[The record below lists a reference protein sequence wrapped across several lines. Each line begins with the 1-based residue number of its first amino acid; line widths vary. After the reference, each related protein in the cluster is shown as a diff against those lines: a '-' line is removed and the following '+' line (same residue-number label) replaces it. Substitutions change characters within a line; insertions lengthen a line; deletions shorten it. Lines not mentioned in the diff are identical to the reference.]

1 MIWMVWALRYPSFLL
16 SIFVVVVE
24 TLFREIIFIFM
35 KFFSFTVVK
44 VIDSFHDSLIR
55 KSAISVVSFKIRQA
69 EDVDEETIFDSC
81 YWDVRR

>member
-1 MIWMVWALRYPSFLL
+1 VVFERLFPEII
-16 SIFVVVVE
+16 SIFE
-24 TLFREIIFIFM
+24 
-35 KFFSFTVVK
+35 KFFSFMVVK